1 MKASICTAAGI
12 AGAAIA
18 SIFGGWTTAL
28 EVLIWFMGIDYVTGV
43 IVAGVFHASKKSGSG
58 SLKSVA
64 GFKGLCKKAVVL
76 MLVMMGY
83 RLDQLMGTT
92 MVKDAVC
99 IGFIANEGLS
109 ILENVGLMGITYPEA
124 LRKAL
129 DILNKKKEDQEDD
142 RTGS

>member
-1 MKASICTAAGI
+1 MA
-12 AGAAIA
+12 
-18 SIFGGWTTAL
+18 
-28 EVLIWFMGIDYVTGV
+28 IDYATGV
-43 IVAGVFHASKKSGSG
+43 IVAGVFKKSKKTDSG

-64 GFKGLCKKAVVL
+64 GFKGLSKKCVIL

-92 MVKDAVC
+92 IVKDAVC

-124 LRKAL
+124 LKKAL
-129 DILNKKKEDQEDD
+129 DVLNKKEAHN
-142 RTGS
+142 GG

>member
-1 MKASICTAAGI
+1 MRASICTVAGI

-18 SIFGGWTTAL
+18 ATFGGWTTAL
-28 EVLIWFMGIDYVTGV
+28 EVLIWFMAIDYVTGV
-43 IVAGVFHASKKSGSG
+43 IVAGVFHKSTKSGSG

-64 GFKGLCKKAVVL
+64 GFKGLCKKAVIL

-83 RLDQLMGTT
+83 RLDQLMGSSI
-92 MVKDAVC
+92 VKDAVC
-99 IGFIANEGLS
+99 IGFVVNEGLS

-129 DILNKKKEDQEDD
+129 DILNKKGERDD
-142 RTGS
+142 RPGV

>member
-1 MKASICTAAGI
+1 MKAWFCAAIGA
-12 AGAAIA
+12 AGAAITA
-18 SIFGGWTTAL
+18 ALGGWSTAL
-28 EVLIWFMGIDYVTGV
+28 ETLIWFMAIDYLTGV

-64 GFKGLCKKAVVL
+64 GFKGLCKKAVIL

-83 RLDQLMGTT
+83 RIDQLMGAT

-129 DILNKKKEDQEDD
+129 DILNKKKEEPA
-142 RTGS
+142 G

>member
-1 MKASICTAAGI
+1 MKAWLCGAVGV
-12 AGAAIA
+12 AGAAITA
-18 SIFGGWTTAL
+18 ALGGWSTAL
-28 EVLIWFMGIDYVTGV
+28 ETLIWFMAIDYLTGV

-64 GFKGLCKKAVVL
+64 GFKGLCKKAVIL

-83 RLDQLMGTT
+83 RIDQLMGAT

-129 DILNKKKEDQEDD
+129 DILNKKKEEPA
-142 RTGS
+142 G